1 MANICMTNYVI
12 EGKKEELDAL
22 YQKMKELQE
31 MEQPLVENSFGP
43 TWLGCLVKALGK
55 NPEDVMCRGQWIE
68 LERQNEKLLMTFETA
83 WTPCYEVTNLIKE
96 SYPSLRIY
104 YKAEEP
110 GNGVYL
116 KNDVEGKY
124 FPETESDGHPF
135 ELMTEEREQMQI
147 RLIRGIKDG
156 SIEVK
161 VSKENDKG

>member
-1 MANICMTNYVI
+1 MANICTTNYVI
-12 EGKKEELDAL
+12 EGEKKELDAL

-55 NPEDVMCRGQWIE
+55 NPDEVMCRGEWAD
-68 LERQNEKLLMTFETA
+68 LERQGDTLHMTFETA

-116 KNDVEGKY
+116 KNDAEGKY
-124 FPETESDGHPF
+124 FPETESDGHAF